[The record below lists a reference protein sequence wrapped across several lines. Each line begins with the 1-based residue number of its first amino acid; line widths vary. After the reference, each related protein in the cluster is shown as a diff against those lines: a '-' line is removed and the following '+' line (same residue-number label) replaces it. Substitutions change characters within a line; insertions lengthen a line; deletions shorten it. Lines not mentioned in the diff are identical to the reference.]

1 MRVLCALT
9 FIFCAVRLYAVA
21 APASPWEVVARMPA
35 SNHDLSA
42 AIVDGLLYVAGGS
55 TETWGPA
62 RVPHA
67 FDEIW
72 RLDPTHWTWSA
83 VAKFDRPRI
92 YCGTVAFAGK
102 VWVVGGDT
110 LRADGSRKTEAT
122 VEIFDPASGALS
134 RGPDL
139 PEALPAPLALV
150 GGERLYVIGSAGRT
164 APGRVF
170 SIGYR
175 ETVWR
180 REPDGP
186 AQMWALAGASLGGK
200 IYVCVPSTGLA
211 EYDPAAGR
219 WTTIPG
225 PTKPRSAQVAAWRG
239 EIWIMGGRD
248 TADQAETRIFN
259 PTARTWRIG
268 PSLPR
273 PLSWGAAGVV
283 ADRLIVTGGSTDKVN
298 GFDYS
303 DLTFALRADFSSPPT
318 TGALTPPPAWDN
330 SRLVGTGGNALPT
343 TTERVFHQLKL
354 QRPVVIMSVPTKSAA
369 TEPERLLVIESDG
382 PVSTFP
388 NQTEVRHADVMLDL
402 PAHFQKS
409 TQTYGLAFH
418 PRFPE
423 VPHVYVV
430 YNRQLPKPSENV
442 LARFTVT
449 EFSQLRIDPKSER
462 VLLRWPSDG
471 HNGGDVKFG
480 PDGFLYVSTGDGGPP
495 ADPRNIGQRVD
506 IVTGGILRLDVDHEA
521 AGKNYSVPPDN
532 PFVGL
537 ASVLPEY
544 WAYGLRNP
552 WRMNFSPTGDL
563 WVGDNGDDSWES
575 VHLIRKGANY
585 GWSVFE
591 GSHPFKRTLALAGP
605 NPHATR
611 PIIELSHAEARSVI
625 GGLVY
630 RGNKIPSLT
639 GNYIFGDYV
648 TGALWAFRWDG
659 NAPQNF
665 QRIAETRARP
675 LAFGEER
682 SGEVLMVRLD
692 GEIHRLIPASPAR
705 TSTAAMPTLLSDT
718 GLFASTKTLAPAPGV
733 IPYEI
738 NAPLWS
744 DGAEAHR
751 LLALPSGAKIT
762 YAEKNSWLLPEGS
775 AVVRT
780 LELPSPSGPRRVE
793 TQVMHRESGTW
804 NFYTYAWNA
813 EQTEAQLIAPAGEVR
828 AVPGTTGVTWNY
840 ASRSECAVCH
850 TAQTDFVLGL
860 VSTQLDRDVDYSV
873 LHGGVVPQIPALT
886 RLGRLEAAP
895 TSRTAGPRLVNPA
908 DVGESLD
915 LRARSYLSVN
925 CAHCHRA
932 GGVGGRAEFQLL
944 DSLPLAK
951 TGLIHGRPLV
961 PLLGPTSRL
970 VIPGHPEQSELFHRL
985 SLKEGG
991 RMPLMGSQVPDA
1003 GGIDLIRQWILSMGE
1018 KPAAATSNQ
1027 NP

>member
-1 MRVLCALT
+1 
-9 FIFCAVRLYAVA
+9 
-21 APASPWEVVARMPA
+21 MPA

-42 AIVDGLLYVAGGS
+42 AVVDGFLYVAGGS
-55 TETWGPA
+55 TEDWGPT
-62 RVPHA
+62 RVSHA

-72 RLDPTHWTWSA
+72 RLDPANWTWST
-83 VAKFDRPRI
+83 VAKFDRTRI

-110 LRADGSRKTEAT
+110 QPAVGPRSPVAT
-122 VEIFDPASGALS
+122 VEIFDPSSGALT

-150 GGERLYVIGSAGRT
+150 AGERLYVIGSAGRK

-170 SIGYR
+170 SLGYR
-175 ETVWR
+175 EKAWR

-200 IYVCVPSTGLA
+200 LYVCVPSTGLV
-211 EYDPAAGR
+211 EFNPANGR

-248 TADQAETRIFN
+248 IREQAETRIFN
-259 PTARTWRIG
+259 PVARTWRMG
-268 PSLPR
+268 PTLPR

-283 ADRLIVTGGSTDKVN
+283 ADRLIVTGGSTAKVN

-303 DLTFALRADFSSPPT
+303 DLTFALRADFTPAPPAAT
-318 TGALTPPPAWDN
+318 TFAVPPAWDDT
-330 SRLVGTGGNALPT
+330 RLVGTGGNTLPT
-343 TTERVFHQLKL
+343 TTVQVFPELKF
-354 QRPVVIMSVPTKSAA
+354 QRPVTIMSVPVKDPA
-369 TEPERLLVIESDG
+369 TELERLLVIESDG
-382 PVSTFP
+382 PISTFTNRP
-388 NQTEVRHADVMLDL
+388 DVRSADVMLDL
-402 PAHFQKS
+402 PARFKKS

-418 PRFPE
+418 PRFPA

-430 YNRQLPKPSENV
+430 YNHQLPKPAENV

-449 EFSQLRIDPKSER
+449 EFSPPRIDPASER
-462 VLLRWPSDG
+462 VLMRWPSDG

-480 PDGFLYVSTGDGGPP
+480 PDGCLYVSTGDGGSPG
-495 ADPRNIGQRVD
+495 DPRNVGQRVD
-506 IVTGGILRLDVDHEA
+506 IVTGGILRLDIERA
-521 AGKNYSVPPDN
+521 ADGKNYAVPPDN

-537 ASVLPEY
+537 PNVLPEY

-552 WRMNFSPTGDL
+552 WRMSFAPTGEL

-591 GSHPFKRTLALAGP
+591 GSHPFKRTLKLGGP
-605 NPHATR
+605 NPHATP

-630 RGNKIPSLT
+630 RGKNIPSLT
-639 GNYIFGDYV
+639 GHYVFGDYV
-648 TGALWAFRWDG
+648 TGAMWSFLWDG
-659 NAPQNF
+659 TAAQNF
-665 QRIAETRARP
+665 QRIAETRGRP
-675 LAFGEER
+675 IGFGEER
-682 SGEVLMVRLD
+682 SGELLMVRLD
-692 GEIHRLIPASPAR
+692 GQIHRLVPAPSTPPN
-705 TSTAAMPTLLSDT
+705 TAAMPARLSET
-718 GLFASTKTLAPAPGV
+718 GLFAATASLTPAPGV
-733 IPYEI
+733 LPYEI

-744 DGAEAHR
+744 DGAEAQRHI
-751 LLALPSGAKIT
+751 ALPAGVRMT
-762 YAEKNSWLLPEGS
+762 YAETKSWLLPDGT

-780 LELPSPSGPRRVE
+780 LELPAPDGPRRVE
-793 TQVMHRESGTW
+793 TQVMRRERGNW

-813 EQTEAQLIAPAGEVR
+813 AQSDAELVASAGETR
-828 AVPGTTGVTWNY
+828 AIPGMSASTWNY
-840 ASRSECAVCH
+840 ASRSECTVCH

-860 VSTQLDRDVDYSV
+860 TTAQLNRDADFGAQGGGVAPQIATLVKLDRLDK
-873 LHGGVVPQIPALT
+873 PPA
-886 RLGRLEAAP
+886 AASP
-895 TSRTAGPRLVNPA
+895 TLSQLANPSDSQA
-908 DVGESLD
+908 PLD

-944 DSLPLAK
+944 ESLPLAK
-951 TGLIHGRPLV
+951 TGLINGRPLV
-961 PLLGPTSRL
+961 PLLGPESRL
-970 VIPGHPEQSELFHRL
+970 VVPGHPERSEIFHRI

-991 RMPLMGSQVPDA
+991 RMPLLGSQVPDA
-1003 GGIDLIRQWILSMGE
+1003 DGIELIREWI
-1018 KPAAATSNQ
+1018 ATMNQ
-1027 NP
+1027 PPGQTVPRAKSP